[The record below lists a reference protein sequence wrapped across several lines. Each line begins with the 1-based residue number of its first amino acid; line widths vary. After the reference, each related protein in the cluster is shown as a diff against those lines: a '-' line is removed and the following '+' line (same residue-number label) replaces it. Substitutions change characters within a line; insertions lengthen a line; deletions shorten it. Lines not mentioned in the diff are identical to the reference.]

1 MIRYLKNEEFFFCR
15 PLWQEAFPEDSREF
29 LEYYFN
35 KKIKNSRILVKEDE
49 KGRVITM
56 AHLNPYRVNVGKKL
70 WKLDYIVGVATAKDC
85 RHQGHMR
92 DVLIHMLTDMNKE
105 KKPFCYLM
113 PASPAIYTPFGF
125 RYIFDQPR
133 WKMSPIGERTLTRRV
148 YSAEGKERLFLAAW
162 LNRWLAARFQVYAVR
177 DLEYMGLLQEEL
189 ESEDGCLYG
198 WYDEQDVLK
207 AVQAVWG
214 LKKKEQRFLYSS
226 QELWVEPEDKN
237 RFLRPAI
244 MARITDV
251 QSFMEAI
258 VLRSDCPCHGMDVM
272 LYIRDSLIPAQ
283 NGLWRWRLN
292 RNGSSLTKRES
303 GLARRFEEKTEGEKV
318 KAASIEEEVPYS
330 GTLDSTEVLEIT
342 IEDLASWLFG
352 YMRLEDRED
361 EDKPPFW
368 CSYIQPLEG
377 VFLDEVV

>member
-1 MIRYLKNEEFFFCR
+1 
-15 PLWQEAFPEDSREF
+15 
-29 LEYYFN
+29 
-35 KKIKNSRILVKEDE
+35 
-49 KGRVITM
+49 
-56 AHLNPYRVNVGKKL
+56 
-70 WKLDYIVGVATAKDC
+70 
-85 RHQGHMR
+85 
-92 DVLIHMLTDMNKE
+92 
-105 KKPFCYLM
+105 
-113 PASPAIYTPFGF
+113 
-125 RYIFDQPR
+125 
-133 WKMSPIGERTLTRRV
+133 
-148 YSAEGKERLFLAAW
+148 
-162 LNRWLAARFQVYAVR
+162 
-177 DLEYMGLLQEEL
+177 
-189 ESEDGCLYG
+189 
-198 WYDEQDVLK
+198 
-207 AVQAVWG
+207 
-214 LKKKEQRFLYSS
+214 
-226 QELWVEPEDKN
+226 
-237 RFLRPAI
+237 